1 MVTAHNEAISVLEEF
16 ADRVSGPGN
25 TGTLDD
31 RSFLAALIEWV
42 LGSYSAVMKVLTPT
56 SGSCF
61 PARCWPGSWA

>member
-31 RSFLAALIEWV
+31 PAFLR
-42 LGSYSAVMKVLTPT
+42 P
-56 SGSCF
+56 
-61 PARCWPGSWA
+61 